1 MSENQNDSARKA
13 RAQDPRRLITPERL
27 TQAEKTNAIR
37 SLQRA
42 ARRCAKNLGR
52 GATAVLLELV
62 AAELGEGRG
71 Q

>member
-1 MSENQNDSARKA
+1 MSEHREDSARTGTK
-13 RAQDPRRLITPERL
+13 QDPRRFITVERL

-42 ARRCAKNLGR
+42 ARRCAKHLGR
-52 GATAVLLELV
+52 GATAVLLDIV
-62 AAELGEGRG
+62 RAELGGG